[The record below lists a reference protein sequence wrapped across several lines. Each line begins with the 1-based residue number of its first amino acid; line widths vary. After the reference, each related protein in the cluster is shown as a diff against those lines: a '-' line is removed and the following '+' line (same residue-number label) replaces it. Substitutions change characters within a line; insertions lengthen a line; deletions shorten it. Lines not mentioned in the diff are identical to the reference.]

1 MKNQNEILEVIAEI
15 KRREVKLEETIS
27 SVRPELVEMEWKQ
40 LIKIR
45 RYRNELEKMNLLYW
59 QKNQECNSWN

>member
-15 KRREVKLEETIS
+15 KRREAKLESTIATIK
-27 SVRPELVEMEWKQ
+27 PELVDMEWKQ

-45 RYRNELEKMNLLYW
+45 RYRNELEKELS
-59 QKNQECNSWN
+59 K